1 MGAGEGASAAG
12 ALPARLLAAG
22 DEPDQ
27 WLAAA
32 GSLKGLA
39 LAAAA
44 SEPAGEQRVLAMGA
58 SAVQFKVFD
67 VNEPLSRITFG
78 IP

>member
-1 MGAGEGASAAG
+1 MAGCCG
-12 ALPARLLAAG
+12 LA
-22 DEPDQ
+22 E
-27 WLAAA
+27 
-32 GSLKGLA
+32 GLA

>member
-1 MGAGEGASAAG
+1 MTAACLALLNPGEHISC
-12 ALPARLLAAG
+12 AG
-22 DEPDQ
+22 DGFVAIAPIE
-27 WLAAA
+27 
-32 GSLKGLA
+32 SA
-39 LAAAA
+39 LAYATMH
-44 SEPAGEQRVLAMGA
+44 EQRVLAMGA